1 LINRLPGVRPFRGP
15 NKREGNT
22 LSTYWGFV
30 CRSHDPE
37 IESEHWFN
45 CGAALL
51 ADVYQKERA
60 GEWPD
65 DDGYEYGEPATI
77 NHDGYPPTTAPI
89 IWLRAHPRCDV
100 ALRSEFGDTR
110 EIASA

>member
-1 LINRLPGVRPFRGP
+1 
-15 NKREGNT
+15 

-60 GEWPD
+60 GEWPND
-65 DDGYEYGEPATI
+65 FEEPWQE
-77 NHDGYPPTTAPI
+77 PTAVGGTRAPI
-89 IWLRAHPRCDV
+89 FWLRQHPRCDV
-100 ALRSEFGDTR
+100 ALRSEYGDTR